1 MRSPGSS
8 PLLSSSDPY
17 RHGRD
22 PETFRGSRRSEILDR
37 RPEVEIYE
45 AIWRDLVDRIAPIET
60 ESRRII
66 ENKVE
71 EWSRACPERC
81 PLAQERPLRR

>member
-1 MRSPGSS
+1 M
-8 PLLSSSDPY
+8 
-17 RHGRD
+17 
-22 PETFRGSRRSEILDR
+22 
-37 RPEVEIYE
+37 EIYE